1 MLERFVQ
8 GNDLIKEMIFGKNV
22 KEDVVSIMK
31 SEPGSHSFENEGLSR
46 VVLSDTKLSSFQA
59 DDIKT

>member
-8 GNDLIKEMIFGKNV
+8 GNGLIKEMIFGRNAT
-22 KEDVVSIMK
+22 EDVVSIMI
-31 SEPGSHSFENEGLSR
+31 SQPGSPNFENEDLSR